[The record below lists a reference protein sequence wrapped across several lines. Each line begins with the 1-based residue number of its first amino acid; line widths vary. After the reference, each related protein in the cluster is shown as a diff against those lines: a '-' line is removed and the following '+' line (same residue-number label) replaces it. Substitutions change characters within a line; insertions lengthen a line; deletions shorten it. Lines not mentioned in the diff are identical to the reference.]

1 MEGRSPVSV
10 QTAWCIK
17 GMVGSQRNPKGS
29 HQISI
34 FCWVGCP
41 WEFSPLLFSF
51 AFSVPEPVIH
61 SKTLFPLWPSF
72 QGLAFLRS
80 YLFTHDQNIKPRTG
94 TRGCILQDSLSCP
107 STLSEGWHM
116 VSMMSLLLDQ
126 AFSPICNF
134 NENQTP
140 ALQLIT
146 IHGISSH
153 SYSCISEARALLIS
167 CYPRP
172 DWDFRSNATGKKE
185 ILYP

>member
-1 MEGRSPVSV
+1 MVSKKS
-10 QTAWCIK
+10 K
-17 GMVGSQRNPKGS
+17 GIPIGKHFFVEL
-29 HQISI
+29 
-34 FCWVGCP
+34 GCP
-41 WEFSPLLFSF
+41 WEFSPRLFSF
-51 AFSVPEPVIH
+51 AFSVPEPGNIAR
-61 SKTLFPLWPSF
+61 LFSPLWPAF

-80 YLFTHDQNIKPRTG
+80 YLFTHDQNIKPCTG
-94 TRGCILQDSLSCP
+94 TRGCLLEDSLSCP

-126 AFSPICNF
+126 AFGPICNF

-172 DWDFRSNATGKKE
+172 DWDFRCSASGKKG